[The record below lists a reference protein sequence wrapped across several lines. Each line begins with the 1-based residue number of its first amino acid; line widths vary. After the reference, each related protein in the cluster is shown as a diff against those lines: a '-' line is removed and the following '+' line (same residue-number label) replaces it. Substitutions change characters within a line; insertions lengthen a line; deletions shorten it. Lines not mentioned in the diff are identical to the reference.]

1 MIGPMKTDLSID
13 NALADVE
20 ETVPPEAKA
29 YFEYH
34 RRRYAML
41 AGLVR
46 DLSNKLSE
54 DRPARVTIIGP
65 GYEVPIID
73 LVANVEITTVGLGE
87 TTTVNG
93 RTHVQFDL
101 RWLLDG
107 TRVPDLAPAD
117 ILLLCEVI
125 EHLPYPPEI
134 ALSAFIPTVRAG
146 GAFVV
151 QTPNAARLDARMKL
165 LLGKNPFELLRSSLD
180 NPGHYRE
187 YTVADVG
194 SMAAATNLSV
204 ELVACHNYLNGGG
217 RHPRVHKAYVR
228 FESVVPTT
236 LREGITAV
244 LRTPLAL

>member
-1 MIGPMKTDLSID
+1 MKNDLSID
-13 NALADVE
+13 DALAQVE
-20 ETVPPEAKA
+20 TTVPPEAKA

-41 AGLVR
+41 ARLVR
-46 DLSNKLSE
+46 DLANKVKD

-65 GYEVPIID
+65 GYEVPIIS
-73 LVANVEITTVGLGE
+73 LVADVEIVTVGLGE
-87 TTTVNG
+87 SSVVDG
-93 RTHVQFDL
+93 RRHIQFDL

-107 TRVPDLAPAD
+107 VAVPDLEPAD

-134 ALSAFIPTVRAG
+134 ALSAFIPKVRVG
-146 GAFVV
+146 GALVI

-165 LLGKNPFELLRSSLD
+165 LAGKNPFELLRSSLE

-187 YTVADVG
+187 YTVADMER
-194 SMAAATNLSV
+194 MALGTNLSV
-204 ELVACHNYLNGGG
+204 DSVTCHNYLNGGG
-217 RHPRVHKAYVR
+217 RHPIVHKAYVR

-244 LRTPLAL
+244 LRTRQ